1 MAKEQVNTEQLQN
14 DLNLAKAQAAQLQ
27 TVAQEAVNRLIFIE
41 DKLSP
46 QLLRNPKWW
55 NILFHWKEI
64 MLLIEEI
71 VRIIKEFKAALQK
84 AKDDSNK

>member
-14 DLNLAKAQAAQLQ
+14 DLTLAKAQAAQLQ

-64 MLLIEEI
+64 MALIEEI